1 MAELTDVA
9 VRKLEGVAQNDTLGS
24 VIGALP
30 GQITRGLEG
39 SRTSVVDSG
48 ETSSF
53 LSNIGDAGKTLLKG
67 GVDFTGSLAT
77 GTAKLSQ
84 ITDTAAKAMGDL
96 WGPLGAISAVGSDML
111 KFAEGSVDTLE
122 GLSSSGASF
131 NNSILQM
138 NYAASQSR
146 LTLDEF
152 AGLVSKNSE
161 QLVALGGS
169 VTQGAKTFSN
179 MSKAFFD
186 DGLGDDLIN
195 MGFTFEE
202 VNESL
207 MNYAETNRRSLAS
220 GAITQ
225 EQARSSAASMAKE
238 MDLIAKL
245 TGKNRKEMEAE
256 IQDRMRKGQVQAK
269 LRLLEMSGNTK
280 AAENFR
286 LALAEAQKAGPDAVA
301 ALEETFTKGTVV
313 SEAGRRGLV
322 ALGDAG
328 NELTNVVNQINAGGA
343 GVGPALDSFNAAV
356 VERVNSVDFLNM
368 ASLGG
373 LGGVA
378 DAAATVLENAGPYAD
393 AVRTSTQGAVDENA
407 SRQQIL
413 DAVQDMEL
421 AALAEQDARDGITHT
436 LQMADARMKDTYAAI
451 GQEMY
456 GPNGIATQISNSPMM
471 QDVAKGLENTT
482 REEIQRLVSDLRS
495 LVPGANAASSF
506 ESTVTMRQP
515 GDVTVTQE
523 EMDQIREVG
532 AAVTDGIE
540 QGSIYGANAT
550 ANILE
555 DLLSGPNASKALE
568 LLEASDD
575 NLTAAESAI
584 KAIEENNVNLA
595 RVIRDEISRLTT
607 EQRAAD
613 EGIEPDNVDNV
624 QALLNT
630 LRENQATDDA
640 HRAAE
645 FVTDNMTVTS
655 ATMPTTDE
663 VVQTVRDVTQQNEQS
678 RAELGDSMSQVTT
691 SLGEIPPALDGVK
704 TETTSALNEMT
715 NSLSTTMQNLINK
728 MDEFIQGQNNQT
740 RAISRNNP
748 HIQ

>member
-1 MAELTDVA
+1 
-9 VRKLEGVAQNDTLGS
+9 
-24 VIGALP
+24 
-30 GQITRGLEG
+30 
-39 SRTSVVDSG
+39 
-48 ETSSF
+48 
-53 LSNIGDAGKTLLKG
+53 
-67 GVDFTGSLAT
+67 
-77 GTAKLSQ
+77 
-84 ITDTAAKAMGDL
+84 
-96 WGPLGAISAVGSDML
+96 
-111 KFAEGSVDTLE
+111 
-122 GLSSSGASF
+122 
-131 NNSILQM
+131 
-138 NYAASQSR
+138 
-146 LTLDEF
+146 
-152 AGLVSKNSE
+152 
-161 QLVALGGS
+161 
-169 VTQGAKTFSN
+169 
-179 MSKAFFD
+179 
-186 DGLGDDLIN
+186 
-195 MGFTFEE
+195 
-202 VNESL
+202 
-207 MNYAETNRRSLAS
+207 
-220 GAITQ
+220 
-225 EQARSSAASMAKE
+225 
-238 MDLIAKL
+238 
-245 TGKNRKEMEAE
+245 
-256 IQDRMRKGQVQAK
+256 
-269 LRLLEMSGNTK
+269 
-280 AAENFR
+280 
-286 LALAEAQKAGPDAVA
+286 
-301 ALEETFTKGTVV
+301 
-313 SEAGRRGLV
+313 
-322 ALGDAG
+322 
-328 NELTNVVNQINAGGA
+328 
-343 GVGPALDSFNAAV
+343 
-356 VERVNSVDFLNM
+356 
-368 ASLGG
+368 
-373 LGGVA
+373 
-378 DAAATVLENAGPYAD
+378 
-393 AVRTSTQGAVDENA
+393 
-407 SRQQIL
+407 
-413 DAVQDMEL
+413 
-421 AALAEQDARDGITHT
+421 
-436 LQMADARMKDTYAAI
+436 
-451 GQEMY
+451 
-456 GPNGIATQISNSPMM
+456 
-471 QDVAKGLENTT
+471 
-482 REEIQRLVSDLRS
+482 
-495 LVPGANAASSF
+495 
-506 ESTVTMRQP
+506 MRQP